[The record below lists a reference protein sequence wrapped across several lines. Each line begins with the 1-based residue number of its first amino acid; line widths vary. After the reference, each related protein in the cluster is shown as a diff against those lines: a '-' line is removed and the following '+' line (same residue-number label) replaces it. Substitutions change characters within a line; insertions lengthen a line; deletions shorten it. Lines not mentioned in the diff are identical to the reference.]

1 MKVIAETAFNH
12 NGDVDY
18 LIGLIYEAKNS
29 GADYVTVQIMDTKSF
44 CVEDYER
51 YKIYIDNEIS
61 KSDWKKI
68 FNVCAHLGL
77 ELIPCVL
84 DESSFRFCYE
94 EGFRF
99 FKIHATDITNKHF
112 LEEIA
117 NNDCSVI
124 LETQCASNF
133 DIRFALNILKD
144 KVKCLM
150 HGFSDYPTEMEDINL
165 NALDAMY
172 DDYGIDVGFA
182 DHTLDTKAIPLMC
195 LAKGIKFLEKHI
207 TLSRQNRNF
216 DWQVSLY
223 PQEFSSMV
231 SNVKHYKTALGVKIK
246 HPTEREL
253 SYRSVLYKKYI
264 DDKLMMRSDKG
275 DDFIGNYFSKL
286 SKSDVGVSVIA
297 RLKSK
302 RLKNKTLKQFN
313 NDEIIVDLC
322 NRVKESKCPVVLT
335 TSNLNSDDKLVEVCK
350 RNDIDCYRGHPIS
363 VLDRM
368 LSLAYDN
375 KWGGI
380 FRVTG
385 DNPLTDPKLMSDMVT
400 MFNEE
405 DLDYVRVNGLPFGVS
420 AELFS
425 VSYLWKLYLN
435 IDNPLQSEY
444 LSWFVLTDDN
454 CKRGC
459 IDINFN
465 DDLKYVNLSIDYE
478 DDYNRCIK
486 LLKNINKSSIIDI
499 TLKDICNNVDL
510 NEIDM
515 EKEVKLPNNISI
527 SLKKYLEMTVNCSYI
542 KRKKMEII

>member
-1 MKVIAETAFNH
+1 M
-12 NGDVDY
+12 
-18 LIGLIYEAKNS
+18 
-29 GADYVTVQIMDTKSF
+29 
-44 CVEDYER
+44 
-51 YKIYIDNEIS
+51 
-61 KSDWKKI
+61 
-68 FNVCAHLGL
+68 
-77 ELIPCVL
+77 
-84 DESSFRFCYE
+84 
-94 EGFRF
+94 
-99 FKIHATDITNKHF
+99 
-112 LEEIA
+112 
-117 NNDCSVI
+117 
-124 LETQCASNF
+124 
-133 DIRFALNILKD
+133 
-144 KVKCLM
+144 
-150 HGFSDYPTEMEDINL
+150 
-165 NALDAMY
+165 
-172 DDYGIDVGFA
+172 
-182 DHTLDTKAIPLMC
+182 
-195 LAKGIKFLEKHI
+195 
-207 TLSRQNRNF
+207 
-216 DWQVSLY
+216 QVSLY

-405 DLDYVRVNGLPFGVS
+405 DLDYVRVKGLPFGVS